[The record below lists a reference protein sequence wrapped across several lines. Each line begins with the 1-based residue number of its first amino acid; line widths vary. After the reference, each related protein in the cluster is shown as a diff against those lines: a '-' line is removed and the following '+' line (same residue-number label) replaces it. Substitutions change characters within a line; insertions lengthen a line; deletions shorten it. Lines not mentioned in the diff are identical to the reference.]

1 MAVSMAAALAA
12 SLPTPVMPTPSRSN
26 TSTGGEKLEKVKDMV
41 IPNELKSG
49 LDVEAK
55 VEVESVELDGMVSRL
70 LYFRRWYQGGSRE
83 RKAKAEG
90 GKEGRT
96 DEPDSVELPRRS
108 MVIWNGSKLLVS
120 RAACFKTSCCCC
132 CL

>member
-70 LYFRRWYQGGSRE
+70 LYFRR
-83 RKAKAEG
+83 
-90 GKEGRT
+90 
-96 DEPDSVELPRRS
+96 
-108 MVIWNGSKLLVS
+108 
-120 RAACFKTSCCCC
+120 
-132 CL
+132 

>member
-1 MAVSMAAALAA
+1 
-12 SLPTPVMPTPSRSN
+12 MPTPSRSN

-70 LYFRRWYQGGSRE
+70 LYFRR
-83 RKAKAEG
+83 
-90 GKEGRT
+90 
-96 DEPDSVELPRRS
+96 
-108 MVIWNGSKLLVS
+108 
-120 RAACFKTSCCCC
+120 
-132 CL
+132 